1 MYGAI
6 VFIWIIT
13 PVYETI
19 VGSLSTDI
27 VKGTC
32 VPWGVYSSFAA
43 EKIIASSLLLS
54 TYLMPL
60 MIMVFCYSRIV
71 YALKHKVKVAVTF
84 LISLISTEKQSYMVM
99 EDLRGWLGNGVLI
112 IAVPRVR
119 HVLQHH

>member
-13 PVYETI
+13 PVYQTI
-19 VGSLSTDI
+19 VGSLSTNI
-27 VKGTC
+27 VRGTC

-71 YALKHKVKVAVTF
+71 YALKHKVKVAMTF
-84 LISLISTEKQSYMVM
+84 LINLIPMGKQSYMIRKGLV
-99 EDLRGWLGNGVLI
+99 
-112 IAVPRVR
+112 
-119 HVLQHH
+119 